1 MNKYW
6 FTLWKETKNQLL
18 RENEDNFRKN
28 SFISKEQQESVPNV
42 SEAIIKSG
50 H

>member
-6 FTLWKETKNQLL
+6 FTLWKETKKQLL

-42 SEAIIKSG
+42 SEAIVKSG